1 MRRTPRVKGSTKA
14 RAVVFDVGGTS
25 FRAGLVQLG
34 STTIDVRLE
43 RPSPS
48 FLTLPSASGAQLVE
62 AFVDAVWDAVD
73 SLEPASRAVA
83 IGFPG
88 PIDGRGAVRRAPTLW
103 GERVTEP
110 IDVAALVRERRPDV
124 EVVVVNDVTAAGRRF
139 APRRGSVDVVTVGS
153 GIGNKVFVDG
163 AVVVGDAGRG
173 GEIGHWRVDHAPD
186 APPCDCGGRGHLGA
200 LASGRALGVQLQRV
214 AAREPTLFSRSALFA
229 SVARAE
235 PHAPYIAAL
244 RANEPFATLVAEA
257 LAEPL
262 GVALA
267 LMHAALG
274 VDRHVLV
281 GGFARAQ
288 GEVYRRAVAAA
299 AARSVW
305 SDGTDWD
312 TLVELGPDDDD
323 SGLIGLSLLLGGEFA
338 RER

>member
-1 MRRTPRVKGSTKA
+1 MSDHTEE

-25 FRAGLVQLG
+25 LRAALVRPG
-34 STTIDVRLE
+34 SSKIEARLE

-48 FLTLPSASGAQLVE
+48 FLALPSADGAQLVE
-62 AFVDAVWDAVD
+62 AFVTAVWNAVD
-73 SLEPASRAVA
+73 ALEPAARAVG

-88 PIDGRGAVRRAPTLW
+88 PLDGSGVVRRAPTLW
-103 GERVTEP
+103 GERVREP
-110 IDVAALVRERRPDV
+110 VDVAALVRARRPGV

-163 AVVVGDAGRG
+163 AVVVGAAGRG

-186 APPCDCGGRGHLGA
+186 APPCDCGQRGHLGA
-200 LASGRALGVQLQRV
+200 LASGRALAAQMARV
-214 AAREPTLFSRSALFA
+214 AAREPDLFA
-229 SVARAE
+229 RSPLSTSAARAE
-235 PHAPYIAAL
+235 PHAPFVAAL
-244 RANEPFATLVAEA
+244 RAHEPFALLVTRA

-262 GVALA
+262 GAALA
-267 LMHAALG
+267 LVHAALG

-288 GEVYRRAVAAA
+288 GEPYRRAVAAA

-305 SDGTDWD
+305 NDGTDWD
-312 TLVELGPDDDD
+312 ALVQLGPDDDD
-323 SGLIGLSLLLGGEFA
+323 SAAIGLSLLLGGRFA
-338 RER
+338 EDG